1 MGDLITAGLFDK
13 SQLERDGTQVEN
25 QFKGGRLAV
34 WIGGPWVLGSID
46 RPEDDTW
53 SDEARANVG
62 VAPMPTGPGGKAYT
76 FVGGSDL
83 MVFKNSEYPN
93 EAWALVKFL
102 SEDQTQ
108 IDYAKLLGMF
118 PARLAPQQS
127 VGDSSENHKAFFEA
141 IQSGRTYA
149 PIPQWGQIENAYK
162 TRFGNI
168 LDSAA
173 GVGKDY
179 NAATVKSQLDAA
191 AKEADGL
198 LAQSA
203 G

>member
-1 MGDLITAGLFDK
+1 MGGLIQDGLFDK

-25 QFKGGRLAV
+25 QFKGGKLAV
-34 WIGGPWVLGSID
+34 WIGGPWVLGSIT
-46 RPEDDTW
+46 RTDDENWDAT
-53 SDEARANVG
+53 ARENVG

-83 MVFKNSEYPN
+83 MMLKSSKHPN
-93 EAWALVKFL
+93 EAWALMKFL

-108 IDYAKLLGMF
+108 KDYAALLGMF
-118 PARLAPQQS
+118 PARLDPQQQ
-127 VGDSSENHKAFFEA
+127 VGDSDENHKAFFEA

-173 GVGKDY
+173 GVGKSY
-179 NAATVKSQLDAA
+179 SAESVKSQLDAA

>member
-1 MGDLITAGLFDK
+1 M
-13 SQLERDGTQVEN
+13 
-25 QFKGGRLAV
+25 
-34 WIGGPWVLGSID
+34 LGSIP
-46 RPEDDTW
+46 REEDDTW
-53 SDEARANVG
+53 VPEARENVG

-83 MVFKNSEYPN
+83 MVFKDTEHPN
-93 EAWALVKFL
+93 EAWALLKFL

-108 IDYAKLLGMF
+108 KDYSSLLGMF
-118 PARLAPQQS
+118 PARLEPQQQ
-127 VGDSSENHKAFFEA
+127 VGESSENHKAFFQA

-173 GVGKDY
+173 GVGKDFSE
-179 NAATVKSQLDAA
+179 ATVKSQLDAA